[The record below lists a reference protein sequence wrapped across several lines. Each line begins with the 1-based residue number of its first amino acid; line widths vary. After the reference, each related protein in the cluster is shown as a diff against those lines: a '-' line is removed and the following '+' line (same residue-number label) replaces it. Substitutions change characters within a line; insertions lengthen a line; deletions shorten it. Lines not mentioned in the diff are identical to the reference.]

1 MIDAIHHAAHTAR
14 VRSLTGAQEMLAKAQ
29 VNQEPRFFAA
39 LEAVLEIL
47 PMSQAFTGIELE
59 GPAAASGSDF
69 KALYD
74 LARLAYGD
82 KLDEP
87 EQLKLWQ
94 NDDV

>member
-1 MIDAIHHAAHTAR
+1 
-14 VRSLTGAQEMLAKAQ
+14 
-29 VNQEPRFFAA
+29 
-39 LEAVLEIL
+39 
-47 PMSQAFTGIELE
+47 MSQAFTGIELV